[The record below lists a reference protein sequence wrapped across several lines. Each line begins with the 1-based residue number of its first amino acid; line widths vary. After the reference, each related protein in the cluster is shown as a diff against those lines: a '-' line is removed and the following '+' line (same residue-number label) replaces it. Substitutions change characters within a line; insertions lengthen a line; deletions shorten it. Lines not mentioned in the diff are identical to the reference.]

1 MPKQT
6 AKLLLALELPPILNY
21 TKEENNREKMKD
33 ELKKR
38 EADGSCL
45 TTDSLSPVWQYPSG
59 KTTT

>member
-1 MPKQT
+1 
-6 AKLLLALELPPILNY
+6 LALELPPILNY